1 MSDGTALGCTETTG
15 AAGLVPC
22 SRTREAKS
30 PNGAIHQHGSWCL
43 FVQFFFSFNIKQ
55 TGTFKHL
62 RSFISPLLRMGR
74 IGRGQYMTTKNFKKQ
89 RKITTPT
96 KQNRRKSAECPVR
109 RSSPKA
115 PDPLASCVQFVLAD
129 FYF

>member
-30 PNGAIHQHGSWCL
+30 PNGAIHQHRSWCL

-62 RSFISPLLRMGR
+62 RSLISPAAVNG
-74 IGRGQYMTTKNFKKQ
+74 KNREGAIHDDKKSFKNKE
-89 RKITTPT
+89 R
-96 KQNRRKSAECPVR
+96 
-109 RSSPKA
+109 
-115 PDPLASCVQFVLAD
+115 
-129 FYF
+129 